1 MTTPAIT
8 VTDLHKG
15 FGGRPVLDGISF
27 TVTQG
32 ETVAVLGRSG
42 TGKSVLLK
50 TIIALL
56 DPDAGK
62 VEVFGCDLHALA
74 ERGRL
79 KARSDLG
86 YLFQGSALFDSL
98 SVCENVGFPL
108 YQRRQPE
115 AEIRARVV
123 EALDAVGLAHAIDQ
137 VPSELSGGMQKRVGL
152 ARAIIDKPRIIL
164 YDEPTTGLDP
174 MTTDVIDRIIL
185 DLQERHGITSVMVTH
200 DIRSAFAVAD
210 RIIMLEQGRIVAMG
224 TPDEVSA
231 SDNAWVQR
239 FLGIRREPSSHSSI
253 SLRAFKP

>member
-1 MTTPAIT
+1 
-8 VTDLHKG
+8 
-15 FGGRPVLDGISF
+15 
-27 TVTQG
+27 
-32 ETVAVLGRSG
+32 
-42 TGKSVLLK
+42 
-50 TIIALL
+50 
-56 DPDAGK
+56 
-62 VEVFGCDLHALA
+62 
-74 ERGRL
+74 
-79 KARSDLG
+79 
-86 YLFQGSALFDSL
+86 
-98 SVCENVGFPL
+98 L

-239 FLGIRREPSSHSSI
+239 FLGIRREPSGHSSI